1 MSIDI
6 AVIGMSG
13 RFPGARDISQFWKN
27 LCDGKEG
34 ISFFTEE
41 ELRRAG
47 IPEAALNDPSYV
59 KAAGILEQPGHFDAS
74 FFGYSPREAEVIDP
88 QQRLFLETAWTAL
101 ESAGY
106 CGDKYEGNAG
116 VYAGTGSPVYLFQN
130 VATNKAI
137 AAAVGEDQIWM
148 GSATDYL
155 ATRVSYKLNLAGP
168 GITVQTS
175 CSTSLVA
182 VHLACQDLLTGACD
196 MALAGGVSTGLL
208 EKSGYFYREGDRF
221 SVDGH
226 CRAFDAQASGTVPGS
241 AVGVI
246 VLKRLD
252 EALADDDSILAVI
265 KGSAINNDGANKIG
279 FNAPGVEGQSRV
291 IVEALSV
298 AGISADSIG
307 YVETHGTGTQLGD
320 PIEIAALTRA
330 FREHTQEKNF
340 CPIGSAKSNL
350 GHADAAAGVVG
361 VIKTVLALKHRL
373 LPPTLHF
380 QNANPKIDFD
390 ESPFFVN
397 TELRPWKGRN
407 GPLRAGVSS
416 FGLGGTNA
424 HVILEEAPEQPAFEK
439 GRRSH
444 YLVPLSAPTPAALE
458 TMGRNLASF
467 CETQPGLDLADVAFT
482 LQAGRKEFSYR
493 RALVC
498 GEVSGVQQ
506 LNGGDAGDVIQGVRK
521 AAAPRIAF
529 MFPGGGA
536 QYAGM
541 AAQVYEDSP
550 VFARHFDR
558 CREIVLALL
567 GVDLRKAAFSGS
579 STELEKPALA
589 LTSLFSVNFSLAQL
603 WMAWGLKPEAMIG
616 HSMGEYVAACLG
628 GVMSLEDALD
638 LVVCRGKLFETLPP
652 GAMLSV
658 ELPQE
663 EAERYTTDGV
673 SLAAVNAPHLCVLSG
688 PADKI
693 AHLRDTLESN
703 NVECR
708 TLHIA
713 IAAHSQMVEQ
723 IVEPFRKKLQRITLK
738 PSRIPFISNVTGTW
752 ITPEEVTSA
761 DYWATH
767 LRQTVLFA
775 KGIKTLLEWE
785 EVTLVEA
792 GPGQTLGM
800 LAQQQ
805 IQYPLNQQVFSS
817 LPHPKAPVPE
827 RLFLLQQLAQLW
839 VNGIEI
845 DWKAVQEPERRR
857 RIPLPTYPFESKLH
871 WVERP
876 QKQEEAPLRRTDVAS
891 WLYAPSWMKSFMG
904 PAEQAPER
912 NSYLLLA
919 DHSGLAEELAQKLRA
934 EGRRAT
940 LVYPAREFR
949 RTGENAWHIDP
960 ANPEHYRL
968 LIKENRGEVDCV
980 VHLWSCGP
988 ALQELNSSGGGL
1000 VGEYYSVIYL
1010 AQAMSEHEMAA
1021 SLLTVSNRA
1030 QDVLEASCIVP
1041 EKSLLSV
1048 VTEIAGKELP
1058 ALGCRNVDFDIADEE
1073 ITERKA
1079 WIVDRLLREIACGGS
1094 EPIIAYAAGQRWS
1107 PCFQPFARARR
1118 KEPLFREGGVYLI
1131 TGGLGGLGLLIAE
1144 HLASTARARL
1154 ILTGR
1159 TASADDPKLSALA
1172 AKTEVLVMC
1181 ANVVVEQEMR
1191 AVVHEAKKRFGAI
1204 HGVIHSAGVTGGN
1217 LVLFTGPSE
1226 GAVFEPKIAGTLVLD
1241 KVFQDEP
1248 IDFMVLFSSLSTVLA
1263 PPGQADYSA
1272 ANHFLNAYAATQ
1284 SQRKDRHTLAVDWD
1298 VWKGIGMGGLNTL
1311 PPEVQALHD
1320 RNAAQGI
1327 SAPEGLKAF
1336 ELALSSGLPR
1346 VLVSTRE
1353 LNALHRQWQ
1362 KTRLNLA
1369 EISEHVQSLPKTH
1382 QRPSVSS
1389 PYTAPRNELE
1399 NQIASAWQEL
1409 LGIEQVGVEDNFF
1422 ELGGHSLLASRL
1434 ISRLKSELLV
1444 QVPFRKF
1451 FESPTIAQL
1460 AKMVH
1465 ELRHEDVGMADL
1477 QRALEEVESLTSE
1490 QVRGALNDELRTT
1503 NR

>member
-1 MSIDI
+1 MSIDV

-13 RFPGARDISQFWKN
+13 RFPGAKDLSQFWKN

-41 ELRRAG
+41 ELRSAG
-47 IPEAALNDPSYV
+47 IPEAALKDPSYV
-59 KAAGILEQPGHFDAS
+59 KAAGILEQAGHFDAS

-106 CGDKYEGNAG
+106 CGDKYDGNAG

-130 VATNKAI
+130 IVANKAV
-137 AAAVGEDQIWM
+137 AATVGEDQIWM
-148 GSATDYL
+148 GSATDHL
-155 ATRVSYKLNLAGP
+155 ATRVSYKLNMAGP

-182 VHLACQDLLTGACD
+182 IHLACQDLLTGACD

-226 CRAFDAQASGTVPGS
+226 CRPFDAQASGTVPGS
-241 AVGVI
+241 GVGVI

-252 EALADDDSILAVI
+252 EALADGDSILAVI
-265 KGSAINNDGANKIG
+265 KGSAVNNDGANKIG
-279 FNAPGVEGQSRV
+279 YNAPSIEGQSRV

-298 AGISADSIG
+298 AGISAGSLG

-340 CPIGSAKSNL
+340 CPIGSVKSNL
-350 GHADAAAGVVG
+350 GHADAAAGVVS
-361 VIKTVLALKHRL
+361 VIKIVLALKHRL

-380 QNANPKIDFD
+380 RNTNPKIDFA

-397 TELRPWKGRN
+397 TELRPWQGRN

-424 HVILEEAPEQPAFEK
+424 HIILEEAPEQPPPK
-439 GRRSH
+439 KRKPSH
-444 YLVPLSAPTPAALE
+444 YLLPLSAPTPTALE
-458 TMGRNLASF
+458 TMSRNLASF
-467 CETQPGLDLADVAFT
+467 CESQPGLDLADVAFT
-482 LQAGRKEFSYR
+482 LQSGRKEFSYR

-498 GEVSGVQQ
+498 EKISDVQ
-506 LNGGDAGDVIQGVRK
+506 LNGGDAGGVIQEVRK
-521 AAAPRIAF
+521 GMARRIAF

-536 QYAGM
+536 QYPGM
-541 AAQVYEDSP
+541 AAQIYEGSP

-558 CREIVLALL
+558 CCEIVRPRL

-579 STELEKPALA
+579 SVELEKPALA
-589 LTSLFSVNFSLAQL
+589 LAFLFAVNFSLAQI
-603 WMAWGLKPEAMIG
+603 WMAWGVKPDAMIG

-638 LVVCRGKLFETLPP
+638 LVVHRGKLFETLPP

-663 EAERYTTDGV
+663 EAERCATDGI
-673 SLAAVNAPHLCVLSG
+673 SLAAVNAPNLCTLSG
-688 PADKI
+688 PTEKI
-693 AHLRDTLESN
+693 ARLHDRLESS

-708 TLHIA
+708 DLHIA
-713 IAAHSQMVEQ
+713 VAAHSQMVEQ
-723 IVEPFRKKLQRITLK
+723 IVEPFRKKLQRIVMQ

-752 ITPEEVTSA
+752 ITPEEVTSV
-761 DYWATH
+761 DYWAKH

-775 KGIKTLLEWE
+775 EGIKTLLAWTA
-785 EVTLVEA
+785 VALIEA

-805 IQYPLNQQVFSS
+805 IQYPSDQQVFSS
-817 LPHPKAPVPE
+817 LPHLKAPVPE
-827 RLFLLQQLAQLW
+827 RPFLLQQLARLW
-839 VNGIEI
+839 MGGVEI
-845 DWKAVQEPERRR
+845 DWKAVQEPERH
-857 RIPLPTYPFESKLH
+857 RIFLPTYPFESKLH

-876 QKQEEAPLRRTDVAS
+876 RKQEEAPLRRTDVTT
-891 WLYAPSWMKSFMG
+891 WLYAPSWMKTFIE
-904 PAEQAPER
+904 PAEKAPGR

-919 DHSGLAEELAQKLRA
+919 DPCSLAEELAQRLHAGGKRA
-934 EGRRAT
+934 I
-940 LVYPAREFR
+940 LVHPAREFGR
-949 RTGENAWHIDP
+949 AGENGWHINP
-960 ANPEHYRL
+960 ANPEHYRW
-968 LIKENRGEVDCV
+968 LIRENRSEVDCI

-988 ALQELNSSGGGL
+988 ALKELKPTDGAPIGS
-1000 VGEYYSVIYL
+1000 YYSVIYL

-1021 SLLTVSNRA
+1021 LLLTVSNQA
-1030 QDVLEASCIVP
+1030 QDVLETSSIVP

-1058 ALGCRNVDFDIADEE
+1058 ELCCRNVDFDTADEE
-1073 ITERKA
+1073 IAERKE
-1079 WIVDRLLREIACGGS
+1079 WIAERLLCEMACGGT

-1107 PCFQPFARARR
+1107 PCFQPFAKVKR

-1154 ILTGR
+1154 VLTGR
-1159 TASADDPKLSALA
+1159 TASNDDPRLAALA
-1172 AKTEVLVMC
+1172 AKSEVLAMR
-1181 ANVVVEQEMR
+1181 ANVAVEEEMR
-1191 AVVHEAKKRFGAI
+1191 AVVREAKKRFGAI
-1204 HGVIHSAGVTGGN
+1204 HGVIHAAGVTGGN

-1226 GAVFEPKIAGTLVLD
+1226 GAVFEPKITGTRVLD
-1241 KVFQDEP
+1241 KIFQHEP

-1272 ANHFLNAYAATQ
+1272 ANHFLNAHAA
-1284 SQRKDRHTLAVDWD
+1284 SQLRRKDRHTLAIDWD
-1298 VWKGIGMGGLNTL
+1298 VWKEIGMGGMNKL
-1311 PPEVQALHD
+1311 PPEVQVLHD

-1327 SAPEGLKAF
+1327 SVREGLNAF
-1336 ELALSSGLPR
+1336 DLALSSGLSR

-1362 KTRLNLA
+1362 KTRLNLE

-1382 QRPSVSS
+1382 QRPRVSS
-1389 PYTAPRNELE
+1389 PYAAPRNELE
-1399 NQIASAWQEL
+1399 SRIAAAWQEL
-1409 LGIEQVGVEDNFF
+1409 LGIEQVGVDDNFF

-1444 QVPFRKF
+1444 HVSFRRF
-1451 FESPTIAQL
+1451 FEAPTISQL
-1460 AKMVH
+1460 AKTIH
-1465 ELRHEDVGMADL
+1465 ELRHEEEKMDDL
-1477 QRALEEVESLTSE
+1477 HRALEEVESLTSE
-1490 QVRGALNDELRTT
+1490 QVRGALNDKLRTT